1 MEQKMSTVVN
11 QTVSLG
17 LPFSPFSRH
26 SGLKKTIN
34 WWPTIGK
41 LIEIPEMGA

>member
-26 SGLKKTIN
+26 SGLKKN
-34 WWPTIGK
+34 HQLVANYWK
-41 LIEIPEMGA
+41 AY